1 CVDGEG
7 EVVGG
12 VGESERLLPVA
23 FVGNDGLGS
32 ALIQL
37 LSQFG
42 AVVGFVAE
50 HAFRRLG
57 SADQALG
64 YRAIVR
70 FTASQQDGDQAPFSI
85 CECVNLRIAPSARG
99 ISQEWSAN
107 HPSSGTREPA
117 DLSESA
123 RSASASGTQ
132 RRAQREYPRQALGRA
147 AWGDDRGPGPANPGG
162 ISAREWREGQ
172 GDRGGCGAKAGM
184 RHREAW
190 LAQAQSQ
197 DAATSTC

>member
-12 VGESERLLPVA
+12 VGESEQLLLVA

-50 HAFRRLG
+50 HAFRPLG

-64 YRAIVR
+64 YRAIVH
-70 FTASQQDGDQAPFSI
+70 FTASQQNGDQAPFSI
-85 CECVNLRIAPSARG
+85 CECMNLRVAPSARATN
-99 ISQEWSAN
+99 SLLLL
-107 HPSSGTREPA
+107 PPFPPA
-117 DLSESA
+117 AERCALMCV
-123 RSASASGTQ
+123 AS
-132 RRAQREYPRQALGRA
+132 
-147 AWGDDRGPGPANPGG
+147 
-162 ISAREWREGQ
+162 II
-172 GDRGGCGAKAGM
+172 C
-184 RHREAW
+184 
-190 LAQAQSQ
+190 
-197 DAATSTC
+197 